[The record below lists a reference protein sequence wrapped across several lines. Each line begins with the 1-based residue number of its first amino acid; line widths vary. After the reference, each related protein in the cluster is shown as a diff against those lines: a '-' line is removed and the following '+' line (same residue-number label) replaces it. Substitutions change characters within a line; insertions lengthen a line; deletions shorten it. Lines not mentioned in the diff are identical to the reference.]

1 MITNYLVELRFVR
14 KYIGGVW
21 IKTKERGW
29 ITVEQY
35 NLYIGYKFD
44 PVFIKDEVYKYKKN
58 NELD

>member
-1 MITNYLVELRFVR
+1 MLVNFKAFR
-14 KYIGGVW
+14 KYRGGVW

-35 NLYIGYKFD
+35 ILYIGYKFD